1 VLVVHL
7 QGEGEAAQG
16 HVTEGEVL
24 PDVVLSVLAENV
36 IVPVKGVLLEVV
48 EK

>member
-16 HVTEGEVL
+16 HVTGGEVL
-24 PDVVLSVLAENV
+24 PDEVLFALAENV
-36 IVPVKGVLLEVV
+36 IVPVKEVLLEAV